1 MTGTKLEGG
10 RGGREEQIAHS
21 AERFNYKRLG
31 TFENGR
37 LELRRKSRVI
47 DIEEIM

>member
-1 MTGTKLEGG
+1 MTGAKLEGAEWV
-10 RGGREEQIAHS
+10 EEQIAHS
-21 AERFNYKRLG
+21 AERLDYKPLG

-37 LELRRKSRVI
+37 LELRRKTRVI